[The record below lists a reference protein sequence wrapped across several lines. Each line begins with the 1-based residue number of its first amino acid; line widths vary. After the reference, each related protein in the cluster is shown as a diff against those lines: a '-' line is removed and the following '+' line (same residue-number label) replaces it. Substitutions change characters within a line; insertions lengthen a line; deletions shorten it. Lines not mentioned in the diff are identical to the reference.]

1 MYIWN
6 TKALAH
12 ELAAETLAQKHYKNY
27 YLATA
32 LFISFVY
39 YYGIYSPYN
48 NEWVIVV
55 EGILTLFIMLIGI
68 NSAYL
73 ANGGDQGKQF
83 IKRITALSFPILIQN
98 AVAGMVFVALLGM
111 IYYFLPQYMDW
122 FDPWYEWSVCLFTLI
137 LQILFFTRLSFYMQ
151 RVANHQI

>member
-12 ELAAETLAQKHYKNY
+12 ELAAETLTQKQYKNY

-32 LFISFVY
+32 LFISFIY

-48 NEWVIVV
+48 NPWVVLA
-55 EGILTLFIMLIGI
+55 EGILTLSIMLVGI
-68 NSAYL
+68 NSAYA
-73 ANGGDQGKQF
+73 ANGGEQGKLF
-83 IKRITALSFPILIQN
+83 IKRITALSFPILVQTSLAGIVF
-98 AVAGMVFVALLGM
+98 AVLLGGL
-111 IYYFLPQYMDW
+111 YTFFPDW
-122 FDPWYEWSVCLFTLI
+122 LDLWYEWCVCAFTLI
-137 LQILFFTRLSFYMQ
+137 VQILFFTRLSFYMK